1 MQGFVCVC
9 VLLCL
14 WLGLA
19 VSQNDAIFATPAVTP
34 VTPAPTSTPVTLAP
48 ELTSESPATLAPEQP
63 TLSPPIC
70 NEPGYDLDPLAR

>member
-19 VSQNDAIFATPAVTP
+19 VSQNDAIIATPTVTLVP
-34 VTPAPTSTPVTLAP
+34 TQTPATLAP
-48 ELTSESPATLAPEQP
+48 EITGSPATLAPEQP